1 MVAKIFLALCVTF
14 AFTLCGGCNEGVA
27 SRQSLDA
34 DSPSQMELK
43 ARAIIRS
50 GLNDEDAIVRTNSIE
65 VVATAGAGEFMPAV
79 TKLLI
84 DPTVAVR
91 FTAAIAIGDM
101 KYRPAQPVLQKI
113 IKDTNKNVMMAAS
126 YALTRVTKTNFSTLI
141 RNSAKSKDQ
150 TVRANAAML
159 LGKLGDKQD
168 VELLYWI
175 MTDSKSDDKA
185 RLQAAES
192 IAMMGDEEIYR
203 KLWTLLIS
211 KYADDRAIGIRA
223 MGKLGTTDAVNAIV
237 TMLMDEVPE
246 VRLFAAV
253 ELARFGDPSGVDEI
267 TDYLESNRQRIRDTN
282 MADVVAGMAIGYLG
296 SDDLVE
302 FLPGLLGSNEK
313 QVRLSAA
320 QSVMLLSNNE

>member
-1 MVAKIFLALCVTF
+1 MVVRISLVVCVIAAL
-14 AFTLCGGCNEGVA
+14 TLCSGCNDSV
-27 SRQSLDA
+27 SLERPFGKA
-34 DSPSQMELK
+34 DNLGQMKLK
-43 ARAIIRS
+43 ASSIIRS
-50 GLNDEDAIVRTNSIE
+50 GLSDDDAMIRTNSIE
-65 VVATAGAGEFMPAV
+65 VVATTRAGEFMPIV
-79 TKLLI
+79 TKRLI

-101 KYRPAQPVLQKI
+101 QYSPARSVLQKI
-113 IKDTNKNVMMAAS
+113 IKDKNKNVMMAAS

-141 RNSAKSKDQ
+141 RNLAKSKDQ

-159 LGKLGDKQD
+159 LGKLGDDQD

-175 MTDSKSDDKA
+175 MSDSRSGDKA

-192 IAMMGDEEIYR
+192 IAMMGDEEIYQ

-211 KYADDRAIGIRA
+211 KYADDRAIGIKA
-223 MGKLGTTDAVNAIV
+223 MGKLGTTDAMNAIV

-253 ELARFGDPSGVDEI
+253 ELARLGDPSGKEEI
-267 TDYLESNRQRIRDTN
+267 KDYLESNRQHIRDTK

-296 SDDLVE
+296 GEDMVQY
-302 FLPGLLGSNEK
+302 LPGLLDSSEK

-320 QSVMLLSNNE
+320 QSVLMLGR